1 MLKQVDEINFPNLEH
16 YLSSRYTFSVGK
28 MVCEYCNFIA
38 KNQQAL
44 SAHYRGC
51 LVKKNMNKDHDDNSI
66 QSIVIQ
72 TNENISFNEKK
83 IKKK

>member
-1 MLKQVDEINFPNLEH
+1 
-16 YLSSRYTFSVGK
+16 VGK

-51 LVKKNMNKDHDDNSI
+51 LVKKNMSGK
-66 QSIVIQ
+66 
-72 TNENISFNEKK
+72 NEGEIGLETPITIETPIEN
-83 IKKK
+83 KKKQLQKK